1 MNRESEKATISAFVN
16 GSEGAFSELFRK
28 YYPRLLHF
36 VIKMV
41 KSRHDAE
48 EIVQEVFIK
57 LWNIRHKV
65 NTENSFKS
73 FLFTITRNMAFD
85 YLKKAIR
92 HDELT
97 EALWD
102 KLELIKNN
110 TEEAILFEDCKRI
123 TKKAIE
129 TLPPRKQLILKLS
142 RENGL
147 THEEI
152 SHRLGISKNT
162 VKNHMIEALK
172 SLKSYLILSEEF
184 SKKSILLLI
193 LALPV

>member
-1 MNRESEKATISAFVN
+1 MNRELEKATVSALIN
-16 GSEGAFSELFRK
+16 GSEDAFGELFRK
-28 YYPRLLHF
+28 YYSRLLHF
-36 VIKMV
+36 VIKIV

-65 NTENSFKS
+65 NTESSFKS

-85 YLKKAIR
+85 YLKKTIS

-102 KLELIKNN
+102 RLELIKNN
-110 TEEAILFEDCKRI
+110 TEETIFFEDCKRI
-123 TKKAIE
+123 TQKAIE
-129 TLPPRKQLILKLS
+129 TLTPQKQLIFKLS

-147 THEEI
+147 THEQI
-152 SHRLGISKNT
+152 SNHLGISKNT

-184 SKKSILLLI
+184 PYNSILLLI
-193 LALPV
+193 LAISA